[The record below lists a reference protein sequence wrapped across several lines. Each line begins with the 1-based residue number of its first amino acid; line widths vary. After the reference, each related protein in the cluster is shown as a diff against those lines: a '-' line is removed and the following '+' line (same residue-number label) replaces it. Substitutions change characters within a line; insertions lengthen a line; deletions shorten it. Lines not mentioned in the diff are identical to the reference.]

1 MIPTSTFQAYS
12 GRASPGRTLELW
24 RDEKFS
30 LVASPGTVAEIGRV
44 LKDFKIRLPEDIV
57 TAWTDLIVANCIMV
71 KPTER
76 LSVVLEDPDDNIFL
90 EAAVAGEAGYLV
102 SQDKHLLKIK
112 EFRGIRI
119 MKPEEFNR
127 MLYVGRA

>member
-1 MIPTSTFQAYS
+1 M
-12 GRASPGRTLELW
+12 
-24 RDEKFS
+24 
-30 LVASPGTVAEIGRV
+30 
-44 LKDFKIRLPEDIV
+44 
-57 TAWTDLIVANCIMV
+57 IVANCIMV

-127 MLYVGRA
+127 MLYVGVLD